1 MSRCRRI
8 WRGLVFIWICVFFLT
23 SCWDNRELEDLFVAY
38 TAGIDISEED
48 PNLLSLSFSGPT
60 VEEKAEVPNIS
71 VVGQGRS
78 IQDAMI
84 NIQSKLYRE
93 VVLGHVQV
101 LLIGEDTAREGISA
115 FLDAFKRNPDVRGTF
130 ILGVTQGKAEDIII
144 GVNLRNQPFVGIY
157 LKELLRG
164 ANREGIAHA
173 LTLMEFYRYMNID
186 GIDPCMPY
194 LMIAPTKD
202 HILVN
207 HTAVFRGDRFV
218 GILEQDESIAVM
230 ILKNLVKEG
239 RMAMDLSS
247 SEEGGLH
254 DSIAV
259 DLYRTSRKITPMI
272 DGERVKIK
280 IEVKVTG
287 QLLEH
292 TLSERSLSYSSIK
305 RQESLFGEKLKND
318 MKKALSKLQE
328 YQADIVGFG
337 EIVRVKYPEF
347 FDKEKWR
354 EDFAGAEF
362 DIDVDFWIKRIGTA
376 S

>member
-1 MSRCRRI
+1 MADTSASNI
-8 WRGLVFIWICVFFLT
+8 KKENTLSHFELYAILTRGMLGAVLFGVYRAVVERAGRDSWISFILAGLLVQL
-23 SCWDNRELEDLFVAY
+23 A
-38 TAGIDISEED
+38 
-48 PNLLSLSFSGPT
+48 SLIII
-60 VEEKAEVPNIS
+60 A
-71 VVGQGRS
+71 
-78 IQDAMI
+78 
-84 NIQSKLYRE
+84 L
-93 VVLGHVQV
+93 
-101 LLIGEDTAREGISA
+101 
-115 FLDAFKRNPDVRGTF
+115 RGTF